1 MALTTPPAA
10 TDATAP
16 PLIVGPLSVDLIDGA
31 RLPGGAV
38 SYAARAA
45 EALGGTLRIL
55 TVAGPEA
62 GGDDTAALD
71 GHEVELVRAEATLTL
86 EHEFD
91 AAGRRS
97 MRVVAAPGRSL
108 TADDLPEAWRDGP
121 PPSLLMLAPLLA
133 GDVDVASFASIAPR
147 EAIALL
153 GQGMQREQGDDG
165 ALTHADGPAEELLA
179 ACEVVGTLF
188 LSAHETELWP
198 SDALERVVGLLPTTV
213 ITRGA
218 DGADVLHAGG
228 TCHIEAVPAR
238 IVDTT
243 GAGDVF
249 ATTYMI
255 GAMSGVARPGRLAAV
270 LAAASTELTGPEP
283 LPSQHEIAGA
293 PGRPNAR
300 GERGSGR

>member
-1 MALTTPPAA
+1 MALTTPSAA

-16 PLIVGPLSVDLIDGA
+16 PLIVGPLSIDLLDGA
-31 RLPGGAV
+31 RLAGGAV

-62 GGDDTAALD
+62 GDDDTAALE

-108 TADDLPEAWRDGP
+108 SADDLPDAWREGP
-121 PPSLLMLAPLLA
+121 PPSVVMLAPLLP
-133 GDVDVASFASIAPR
+133 GDVEVASFASIAPR

-153 GQGMQREQGDDG
+153 GQGMQREQGSDG
-165 ALTHADGPAEELLA
+165 ALTNADGPTGELLA

-188 LSAHETELWP
+188 LSEDETASWP
-198 SDALERVVGLLPTTV
+198 SGALEGVAALLPTTV

-218 DGADVLHAGG
+218 DGADVLRAGG
-228 TCHIEAVPAR
+228 RCHIEAAAAES
-238 IVDTT
+238 VDTT

-255 GAMSGVARPGRLAAV
+255 GVRSGVSRPGRLAAE
-270 LAAASTELTGPEP
+270 LAAAATELVGPKP
-283 LPSQHEIAGA
+283 LPSRHEIAIA

-300 GERGSGR
+300 GERGPER